1 MNYFFL
7 SLFLLLALPMAAQDT
22 TYAERLGFP
31 RGKKVIVLH
40 VDDVGMSQESN
51 RGAIRALEEGIST
64 SASMMMACPWVPQF
78 MTYLKAHPKLDVGIH
93 LTMTSEWANYRW
105 GPLTGTPAAKGL
117 IDKQGAF
124 WPSVA
129 EVVTNASP
137 DEVEAEMRAQIARFR
152 AFGIEPTHIDSHMGT
167 LFQVKFLM
175 RYVKVAI
182 DEKIPALFPGGHA
195 TLVSVESRLPES
207 QKQLA
212 RQVGK
217 QLWNAGLPVFDDLD
231 GSSYG
236 WTLPNNGTDPAALR
250 KMKTGKYID
259 LLNRCQPGLTYVI
272 MHCTETSPHFD
283 QISNSGPT
291 RHGDLLAMLD
301 PALKAYI
308 QKEGIILTTCRE
320 LMERRKKVNVK

>member
-1 MNYFFL
+1 MPTF
-7 SLFLLLALPMAAQDT
+7 AQDT

-40 VDDVGMSQESN
+40 VDDAGMSYESN
-51 RGAIRALEEGIST
+51 RGAIRATEEGIANST
-64 SASMMMACPWVPQF
+64 SVMMPCAWVPQF
-78 MTYLKAHPKLDVGIH
+78 MTYVKAHPKLDVGIH
-93 LTMTSEWANYRW
+93 LTMTSEWPSYRW
-105 GPLTGTPAAKGL
+105 SPLIGQPAGKGL
-117 IDKQGAF
+117 IDAQGAF

-129 EVVTNASP
+129 ETVAHASP

-152 AFGIEPTHIDSHMGT
+152 AFGVEPTHMDSHMGT

-182 DEKIPALFPGGHA
+182 EEKIPALFPGGHA
-195 TLVSVESRLPES
+195 ALVSADMKLPDS
-207 QKQLA
+207 QRQLA

-236 WTLPNNGTDPAALR
+236 WTLPNNGTDPTALR
-250 KMKTGKYID
+250 KMKTEKFID
-259 LLNRCQPGLTYVI
+259 LLNRAQPGLTYVI
-272 MHCTETSPHFD
+272 MHCTEPSANFA

-301 PALKAYI
+301 PTLKAYI

-320 LMERRKKVNVK
+320 LMERRRGK

>member
-1 MNYFFL
+1 
-7 SLFLLLALPMAAQDT
+7 MAAQDT

-31 RGKKVIVLH
+31 RGKKVVVLH
-40 VDDVGMSQESN
+40 VDDAGMSYESN
-51 RGAIRALEEGIST
+51 RGAIRATEEGIAN
-64 SASMMMACPWVPQF
+64 SASVMMPCAWVPQF

-93 LTMTSEWANYRW
+93 LTMTSEWPNYRW

-129 EVVTNASP
+129 EVVAQASP
-137 DEVEAEMRAQIARFR
+137 DEVEAEIRAQLARFR
-152 AFGIEPTHIDSHMGT
+152 AFGVEPTHLDSHMGT
-167 LFQVKFLM
+167 LFDVKFLM
-175 RYVKVAI
+175 RYVKVAME
-182 DEKIPALFPGGHA
+182 EKIPALFPGGHA
-195 TLVSVESRLPES
+195 ALVSAEMHLPDS
-207 QKQLA
+207 QRKLA

-217 QLWNAGLPVFDDLD
+217 QLWDAGLPVFDDLD

-236 WTLPNNGTDPAALR
+236 WAPPGNAVAAKDINALQQQ
-250 KMKTGKYID
+250 KTGKFID

-272 MHCTETSPHFD
+272 MHCAEPSANFS
-283 QISNSGPT
+283 QISSSGPT

-320 LMERRKKVNVK
+320 LMERRKTAK

>member
-1 MNYFFL
+1 MPTF
-7 SLFLLLALPMAAQDT
+7 AQDT

-40 VDDVGMSQESN
+40 VDDAGMSYESN
-51 RGAIRALEEGIST
+51 RGVIRATEEGIANST
-64 SASMMMACPWVPQF
+64 SVMMPCAWVPQF
-78 MTYLKAHPKLDVGIH
+78 MAYAKAHPKLDVGIH

-105 GPLTGTPAAKGL
+105 APLIGQPAGKGL
-117 IDKQGAF
+117 IDAQGAF

-129 EVVTNASP
+129 EVVTHASP

-152 AFGIEPTHIDSHMGT
+152 AFGLEPTHLDSHMGT

-175 RYVKVAI
+175 RYVKVASE
-182 DEKIPALFPGGHA
+182 EKIPALFPGGHA
-195 TLVSVESRLPES
+195 ALVSADMKLPES
-207 QKQLA
+207 QRQLA

-217 QLWNAGLPVFDDLD
+217 QLWKAGLPVFDDLD

-236 WTLPNNGTDPAALR
+236 WTLPNNNADPAALR
-250 KMKTGKYID
+250 KLKTEKFID
-259 LLNRCQPGLTYVI
+259 LLNRAQPGLTYVI
-272 MHCTETSPHFD
+272 MHCTEPSANFI

-308 QKEGIILTTCRE
+308 QKEGIIVTTCRE
-320 LMERRKKVNVK
+320 LMERRKGK